1 MRLRSQSE
9 TENRRESTVA
19 RKPTKRNQVV
29 VELPDYIETFPT
41 GAEDFVFLSSYLR
54 IRSRAVR
61 RALVALVH
69 AIANSPKGSGT
80 SH

>member
-1 MRLRSQSE
+1 VQCQNE
-9 TENRRESTVA
+9 QRRESTVA
-19 RKPTKRNQVV
+19 SKPTKRNQVV

-54 IRSRAVR
+54 IRSPAVR

-69 AIANSPKGSGT
+69 AIANGPKGSGT
-80 SH
+80 TN